1 MGVSILTYDFGGQGH
16 KHSVYIAYLH
26 KLQEM
31 LEETLNAIV
40 KIIFKIRFRLG
51 QNWSVWRVKYF

>member
-51 QNWSVWRVKYF
+51 QN